1 MPEITK
7 TSLSIRPDQKDQL
20 KELAEN
26 DDPRIDDM
34 SEACRHLIDEAERVD
49 DLEDQIDE
57 LKMEIKSLRNE
68 KRVLIDERQDKQQQE
83 TSNET
88 ALDTIDSDDSNIIDR
103 LGWLLRGQ

>member
-7 TSLSIRPDQKDQL
+7 TSLSIRPDQKDRL

-34 SEACRHLIDEAERVD
+34 SEAVRHLIDEAERVD
-49 DLEDQIDE
+49 DLEDEIAD
-57 LKMEIKSLRNE
+57 LKMEIESLRNE
-68 KRVLIDERQDKQQQE
+68 KRVLIDERRDEQQE
-83 TSNET
+83 TSDET